1 MAANGHAHVLE
12 IYLLSRDWLLRC
24 DLMRLHMVRL
34 LPLRLWIREILP
46 LQLRLSS
53 LPEGGGDVVQRE
65 GRCTSLV
72 AYHSFLAMIVMGC
85 CCSRPNHCILGVSN
99 QLTKRYT

>member
-12 IYLLSRDWLLRC
+12 INLLSRDWLLRC

-34 LPLRLWIREILP
+34 LPLRLWIREILR

-53 LPEGGGDVVQRE
+53 LPEGEGMSFSWKGDVLP
-65 GRCTSLV
+65 S
-72 AYHSFLAMIVMGC
+72 
-85 CCSRPNHCILGVSN
+85 
-99 QLTKRYT
+99 